1 MKHGMNIV
9 FAGTPDFATVP
20 LASLLDARYTISAV
34 LTQPDRPAG
43 RGRKPQPSPVKLL
56 ANQHGLPVYQPETLK
71 DPDIQQTLRALA
83 PDLMVVVAYGLIL
96 PATVLEIPRFGCINI
111 LDSLLPRWRGAA
123 PIQRALLAGDAGTG
137 VTIIQMDRGLDTGAM
152 LQRDECPITPGETT
166 GSLHD
171 KLAAIG
177 ARALVDVIGRI
188 VDGTISGVPQDE
200 AQACYAAKIDKAAAE
215 LDWSRPAVEL
225 ERQVR
230 AFNPWPVAYTVL
242 PPHGRLRVWR
252 AHVLAT
258 ESAVDNGPGVM
269 VHAGRE
275 GIDVSTGAGILR
287 LTEIQLAGGRPM
299 PAGDFINA
307 HAVPVGAVLGG
318 EVQTD

>member
-20 LASLLDARYTISAV
+20 LAALLDARYTISAV

-111 LDSLLPRWRGAA
+111 HASLLPRWRGAA

-171 KLAAIG
+171 KLAALG

-200 AQACYAAKIDKAAAE
+200 AQACYAAKIDKAEAE

-287 LTEIQLAGGRPM
+287 LTDIQLAGGRPM